1 MNTIAGKIIIGC
13 FFGGIVMF
21 VLKGTSGETVQ
32 TESLPYYTGTILPMP
47 QEAAYEDGYWSLAK
61 VGLALGS
68 GVNENDM
75 RVKLLQ
81 ERIAAVGG
89 QAELL
94 KSGVKD
100 YTCMLELREGKE
112 GLPPGVNL
120 PQEAEGYVITPTKS
134 AGGEERV
141 LLAGCDRPGLL
152 WAVISAGQ
160 VMRNDKGKAEMRRVK
175 VRDYPAVKRRG
186 FYPGIW
192 RGTTARDWAWYGVQ
206 FKFNVFVF
214 NYLVS
219 PQTDPERSALSMPG
233 GFRGPWPEG
242 WTNDL
247 QAVGEVLSE
256 LGLEWYLGCLPVHCA
271 LVKGQWTEKVRSGD
285 EADIGA
291 LVRIGEA
298 LADAGGNLFLRY
310 DDVRFPISPA
320 DKARFGTAR
329 EADVY
334 LLNRIYETVRRKYP
348 SFKLLFCPPF
358 YWGPE
363 CDPFY
368 CMQPGYPES
377 REQYLAALGSRLPK
391 DIGIFW
397 TGPRVWGREKTKM
410 DVAWITNLIQR
421 NPWVWQNASDSPHM
435 YLYHYATDP
444 VRCWKDWHYEGFF
457 DDVNVYLIDG
467 YNEAA
472 VTLADCL
479 WNPGAYDAER
489 SVREMNTKICGPDA
503 WPALQALNEKLSYF
517 DQYRLQ
523 VTPGAIHRK
532 AEIAAKWTELETAWQ
547 KCLAVCSESSLSKW
561 TMLSNFVDQQKAFAG
576 QVAGAKLSYFDE
588 KARPV
593 QDLAKTES
601 GYDPGLDILLTPYDF
616 FGGMPAR
623 LYDGT
628 RLATWIYGSNTVWHE
643 MTAEF
648 ALAVKSAMDYRLV
661 LSAQDGDS
669 FAPCRIEILVNGHTI
684 FKGEN
689 PFPKFKWTCHDCTIP
704 AACLTGG
711 QNAIVIRN
719 TEPGGILM
727 APPWFMLNYALIKK
741 EPLSPLSGGAN
752 KPSDKPSEPPPAG
765 GPTGT

>member
-120 PQEAEGYVITPTKS
+120 PQEAEGYVIAPTKS

-219 PQTDPERSALSMPG
+219 PQTDPKRAALSMPG

-256 LGLEWYLGCLPVHCA
+256 LGFEWYSGCLPIHCA
-271 LVKGQWTEKVRSGD
+271 LVKGQWTEKMRSGD

-291 LVRIGEA
+291 LVRMGEA
-298 LADAGGNLFLRY
+298 VANAGGNLYLRY

-334 LLNRIYETVRRKYP
+334 LLNRIYSTVRCNYP

-358 YWGPE
+358 YWGPAN
-363 CDPFY
+363 DFSDNY
-368 CMQPGYPES
+368 GES
-377 REQYLAALGSRLPK
+377 RKDYLAALGERLPK
-391 DIGIFW
+391 DVGIYW
-397 TGPRVWGREKTKM
+397 TGNSCWGFEKTKQ
-410 DVAWITNLIQR
+410 DVDWITQSIQR
-421 NPWVWQNASDSPHM
+421 KPWIWQNALDSKHAF
-435 YLYHYATDP
+435 YYHYGTDP
-444 VRCWKDWHYEGFF
+444 VRCWKEWHYAGFF
-457 DDVNVYLIDG
+457 DDVNVYMIDG
-467 YNEAA
+467 YNNAA
-472 VTLADCL
+472 VTLADYV

-489 SVREMNTKICGPDA
+489 SVHEMCAKLFGPDT
-503 WPALQALNEKLSYF
+503 WPALQTLNEKLSYF
-517 DQYRLQ
+517 DQYSLR
-523 VTPGAIHRK
+523 VTPAVLRK
-532 AEIAAKWTELETAWQ
+532 LPEIRMKLGELKTAWQ
-547 KCLAVCSESSLSKW
+547 QCLALQPDTLPKWSMFASHLEQLISFSQRVEGYAANKTLPGTEGQIRAWASKEAGYKTGRDVLLSAYEWMGGVPAKC
-561 TMLSNFVDQQKAFAG
+561 FAYG
-576 QVAGAKLSYFDE
+576 GE
-588 KARPV
+588 ARV
-593 QDLAKTES
+593 
-601 GYDPGLDILLTPYDF
+601 
-616 FGGMPAR
+616 
-623 LYDGT
+623 
-628 RLATWIYGSNTVWHE
+628 ATWIHGAKTRYSR
-643 MTAEF
+643 MSASF
-648 ALAVKSAMDYRLV
+648 ILANPVTNDWDLV
-661 LSAQDGDS
+661 VCGQDDDS
-669 FAPCRIEILVNGHTI
+669 PNPCRIRLTLNERVIFAGANPLKKGTWSQHTFPVKASYLNGGNN
-684 FKGEN
+684 K
-689 PFPKFKWTCHDCTIP
+689 
-704 AACLTGG
+704 
-711 QNAIVIRN
+711 IVIESLAN
-719 TEPGGILM
+719 SDSETS
-727 APPWFMLNYALIKK
+727 APWFLLNYAVLR
-741 EPLSPLSGGAN
+741 PSGQ
-752 KPSDKPSEPPPAG
+752 
-765 GPTGT
+765 